1 MNENPN
7 TGLVTRKTPAQRQ
20 AARRHKLLGQ
30 CNQRRLNLWIDASA
44 FNALRRMAQRDA
56 VTQSQIL
63 ESLLRDAED
72 RIVAT
77 LELDSTEWETYFRL
91 PSAASNRPIPPRTK
105 ETPTT

>member
-7 TGLVTRKTPAQRQ
+7 TGLVTRKTPAQ
-20 AARRHKLLGQ
+20 
-30 CNQRRLNLWIDASA
+30 QRRLNLWIDASA

-63 ESLLRDAED
+63 ESMLRDAED

>member
-1 MNENPN
+1 
-7 TGLVTRKTPAQRQ
+7 
-20 AARRHKLLGQ
+20 
-30 CNQRRLNLWIDASA
+30 LNLWIDASA

-63 ESLLRDAED
+63 ESLLREADD